1 MRSARHFILLASL
14 ALFLT
19 GCKTEITIPQ
29 PRPTTTHLHLTHHT
43 GGTHH
48 RVLVHDGRWIQA
60 FGCSV
65 QVVDPQS
72 LMVIHDV
79 PLGEFGK
86 TGPVIDLAR
95 VGDRLLAVIEDD
107 AVVELSLDTG
117 IAPRIVRTTDAA
129 ALGILPRTLTALGE
143 TCYVAGVGGVVD
155 LSTGQ
160 RIFIPES
167 ASGVCG
173 HVARAGSDLVV
184 PVGRRVYRMSDG
196 QYLGAATDL
205 LTFDPLATT
214 SSNDPASPPLAFIL
228 QSRDNALA
236 GLMTAD
242 IREVPGDNSRVVIER
257 EARRIGWFN
266 DRLWFVGTLGIAAY
280 AIEGKGD
287 TLRLERTIDMLGA
300 RDVAPLD
307 EHRIAIVGTAGRAV
321 YQFNER
327 GAEGR
332 FIAAERDAGRL
343 THAAGDGLN
352 LLAGS
357 DEGTWTYLVNAR
369 AELTTRTPPSS
380 ISGPR
385 TASVVSA
392 RAQISDD
399 GLTLHVTPTATATPA
414 PSASEDDDDSERAPP
429 APAPQPWQY
438 REDKNARLHTV
449 IAVNNQ
455 FWVGHD
461 RGITILWPNGSAPAP
476 IDPETGEPLAAV
488 APADPVVERLR
499 IPGPVRYLFPLM
511 VGKGAS
517 YVSEFGGFGVARF
530 IDEAIE

>member
-1 MRSARHFILLASL
+1 MRSARHFILAAATAL
-14 ALFLT
+14 ALA
-19 GCKTEITIPQ
+19 GCKSKITIPQ

-60 FGCSV
+60 FACGV
-65 QVVDPQS
+65 QVVDPKS
-72 LMVIHDV
+72 LLAVHDV

-86 TGPVIDLAR
+86 VGPVIDLALF
-95 VGDRLLAVIEDD
+95 GNRLLAVIEDD

-117 IAPRIVRTTDAA
+117 VAPRIVKTTDAA
-129 ALGILPRTLTALGE
+129 TLGVLPRTLTVLGE
-143 TCYVAGVGGVVD
+143 TCYVSGVGGVVD

-160 RIFIPES
+160 RVFTSENN
-167 ASGVCG
+167 GVCG
-173 HVARAGSDLVV
+173 HVAQAGSDLVV
-184 PVGRRVYRMSDG
+184 SVGRRVYRISDG
-196 QYLGAATDL
+196 KYLGAATHL
-205 LTFDPLATT
+205 LTLNPLA
-214 SSNDPASPPLAFIL
+214 SSPSNGGTAPPLAFIL

-242 IREVPGDNSRVVIER
+242 IREIPGDNSTVVVKGEG
-257 EARRIGWFN
+257 RRIRWFN
-266 DRLWFVGTLGIAAY
+266 DRLWIVGSQGIAAY
-280 AIEGKGD
+280 AIEGD
-287 TLRLERTIDMLGA
+287 ALRLERKIDMLGA
-300 RDVAPLD
+300 LDVAPLD
-307 EHRIAIVGTAGRAV
+307 EPRVAIGGTAGRAV

-327 GAEGR
+327 GADGR

-357 DEGTWTYLVNAR
+357 DEGMWTYLVNAR
-369 AELTTRTPPSS
+369 AELTTRSPPSS

-392 RAQISDD
+392 RAQISED
-399 GLTLHVTPTATATPA
+399 GLTLNVTPTLTATPA
-414 PSASEDDDDSERAPP
+414 PSASEGDRDSERAPP

-438 REDKNARLHTV
+438 REDKGAKLHTV
-449 IAVNNQ
+449 IAINGQ

-461 RGITILWPNGSAPAP
+461 RGITILWPGGAAPPP
-476 IDPETGEPLAAV
+476 IDPKTGDPLAPA

-499 IPGPVRYLFPLM
+499 IPGPVRYLFPLL

-530 IDEAIE
+530 IDEPIE